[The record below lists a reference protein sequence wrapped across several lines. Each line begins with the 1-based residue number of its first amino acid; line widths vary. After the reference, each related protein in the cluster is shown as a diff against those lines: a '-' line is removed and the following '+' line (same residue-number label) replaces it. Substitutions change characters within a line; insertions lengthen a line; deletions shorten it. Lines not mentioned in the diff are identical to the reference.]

1 MMPLLDID
9 GYSLEY
15 RTRAGVLRV
24 LDDVSLAI
32 GAGEVLGLVGESG
45 SGKSTLAWAIMRH
58 LPANAREL
66 AGAIRLDGADLRAM
80 TRRQIGT
87 VRGWRVGMVF

>member
-1 MMPLLDID
+1 LW
-9 GYSLEY
+9 SSS
-15 RTRAGVLRV
+15 RASQR
-24 LDDVSLAI
+24 
-32 GAGEVLGLVGESG
+32 ERRRPRC
-45 SGKSTLAWAIMRH
+45 TLAWAIMRH